1 MQIDLDALSPRDR
14 YKLVVSAVVPRPI
27 ALTTTVDA
35 AGRVNAAPFSFFNV
49 MGGDPPVLVIGTER
63 HPEGRPKDT
72 GANIRET
79 GEFVVNLVSEAM
91 AAAMNV
97 CAIAFPPGEDELRRA
112 GLTPAPSSRVRP
124 PRIAESPASFECR
137 LMQTVDLGGGGTLNI
152 GRIVSLHIRDE
163 FFDADRRHV
172 RTEAMGLIAR
182 MHGSGW
188 YARTGDLFQMERM
201 TYPEWVER
209 STGGTSTE
217 D

>member
-1 MQIDLDALSPRDR
+1 MRIDLDTLSPRDR
-14 YKLVVSAVVPRPI
+14 YRLVVSAVVPRPI

-63 HPEGRPKDT
+63 HADGRPKDT

-91 AAAMNV
+91 AGAMNV
-97 CAIAFPPGEDELRRA
+97 CAIPFPPGEDELRRA
-112 GLTPAPSSRVRP
+112 GLTPVPAACVRP
-124 PRIAESPASFECR
+124 PLIAESPASFECR
-137 LMQTVDLGGGGTLNI
+137 LMQAVDLGGGGTLNI

-188 YARTGDLFQMERM
+188 YARTGDLFRMERM
-201 TYPEWVER
+201 TYPERTKEGEVGP
-209 STGGTSTE
+209 STG